1 MTIVEGKVPSLSEE
15 EVEMLRTIGA
25 VSVDRSNDQD
35 IAEEDVM

>member
-35 IAEEDVM
+35 SAEEDVM